1 MADGR
6 GQGPPSERQEPDV
19 PLEGGGE
26 GRVAAGTLPSRDLYE
41 RIQAEIAKYPNRRSA
56 IINALRLAQEEYGW
70 LSPQAIGEVSRAID
84 LSPATCVAVA
94 SFYDMF
100 FLEPVGSHMVEV
112 CTNVSCAL
120 MGAGEVLQALE
131 DELGI
136 ADKETTPDG
145 RITLRTV
152 ECMGAC
158 GWAPLV
164 TVNERYLEHFRP
176 EDAAALVADLR
187 TRPRT
192 THGHGH

>member
-1 MADGR
+1 MA
-6 GQGPPSERQEPDV
+6 ERRTQDAEMQ
-19 PLEGGGE
+19 GGGA
-26 GRVAAGTLPSRDLYE
+26 GAPVAGAPGNPELYD

-70 LSPQAIGEVSRAID
+70 CSPEAIGEVSRDID
-84 LSPATCVAVA
+84 LSPATCQAVA

-100 FLEPVGSHMVEV
+100 FLQPVGSHIVEV

-120 MGAGEVLQALE
+120 MGAGEVLEALE
-131 DELGI
+131 EELGI
-136 ADKETTPDG
+136 RDKETTPDG
-145 RITLRTV
+145 LVTLRTV

-164 TVNERYLEHFRP
+164 TVNERYEEHFQP
-176 EDAAALVADLR
+176 EDAPALVARLR
-187 TRPRT
+187 RAPRV

>member
-1 MADGR
+1 MTQDHPTQDATVR
-6 GQGPPSERQEPDV
+6 V
-19 PLEGGGE
+19 GGGE
-26 GRVAAGTLPSRDLYE
+26 GAGAPGAEPNLALFQ

-70 LSPQAIGEVSRAID
+70 LSPEAIGEVSRAID

-100 FLEPVGSHMVEV
+100 FLQPVGTHIVEV

-136 ADKETTPDG
+136 EDGGTTADG
-145 RITLRTV
+145 RITLRHV

-158 GWAPLV
+158 GWAPVVL
-164 TVNERYLEHFRP
+164 VNERYQEHFRP
-176 EDAAALVADLR
+176 EDAPGLVTELR
-187 TRPRT
+187 NQPRVT
-192 THGHGH
+192 PGSGH

>member
-1 MADGR
+1 MT
-6 GQGPPSERQEPDV
+6 ERQQRDV
-19 PLEGGGE
+19 PLTGGGS
-26 GRVAAGTLPSRDLYE
+26 GALTPGTTENRDLYD

-70 LSPQAIGEVSRAID
+70 LSPEAIGEVSRAID
-84 LSPATCVAVA
+84 LSPATCQAVA

-100 FLEPVGSHMVEV
+100 FLQPVGTHIVEV

-120 MGAGEVLQALE
+120 MGAGAVLEALE
-131 DELGI
+131 DELGVH
-136 ADKETTPDG
+136 DKETTPDG
-145 RITLRTV
+145 LITLRTV

-164 TVNERYLEHFRP
+164 AVNERYEEHFQP
-176 EDAAALVADLR
+176 EDAPALVARLR
-187 TRPRT
+187 RTPRV

>member
-1 MADGR
+1 M
-6 GQGPPSERQEPDV
+6 SERQRQTV
-19 PLEGGGE
+19 PFEGGGE
-26 GRVAAGTLPSRDLYE
+26 GRLAPGTTQHPDLYD

-70 LSPQAIGEVSRAID
+70 CSPEAIGEVSRAID
-84 LSPATCVAVA
+84 LSPATCQAVA

-100 FLEPVGSHMVEV
+100 FLQPVGTHVVEV

-136 ADKETTPDG
+136 HDKETTPDG
-145 RITLRTV
+145 LVTLRTV

-158 GWAPLV
+158 GWAPMV
-164 TVNERYLEHFRP
+164 AVNERYQEHFQP
-176 EDAAALVADLR
+176 EDAPALVADLR
-187 TRPRT
+187 SRPRP